1 MVSSV
6 NIRSL
11 TEGSLDVQSFV
22 YMEEEQWGENT
33 ALRSSSA
40 DRAGAGGEFSQPH
53 YLLPVSQEAGDPL
66 TDGGG
71 DWRAVSVYSEGCP
84 G

>member
-6 NIRSL
+6 NFRSL

-22 YMEEEQWGENT
+22 YRENSSVNT

-40 DRAGAGGEFSQPH
+40 DHKGAGHTEKMYS
-53 YLLPVSQEAGDPL
+53 LNALKVSLDK
-66 TDGGG
+66 
-71 DWRAVSVYSEGCP
+71 SVC
-84 G
+84 